1 MGMAAFNRMRRLK
14 AETEEKANAEAEL
27 EKKSL
32 KELKVEELREMAKEA
47 SVEGYNSM
55 KKDELITALEGKQ
68 GEGDDDGDT
77 DE

>member
-14 AETEEKANAEAEL
+14 AEAEEKTNAEAEL
-27 EKKSL
+27 EVKSL
-32 KELKVEELREMAKEA
+32 KELKMEELKEMAKAA
-47 SVEGYNSM
+47 SVEGYNSL

-68 GEGDDDGDT
+68 REGDDVGDT